1 MFSLFIIKKDLSHTK
16 KTFDLKYLRNFN
28 HDYYNLKYNYI

>member
-1 MFSLFIIKKDLSHTK
+1 MFSLLKKKKKLSHK

-28 HDYYNLKYNYI
+28 HDYYNVKYNYI